1 MTQQFNPKTRLGN
14 RFKAFREKKALGRP
28 PEFQKTED
36 RLKTEACRKSVN
48 TNEMKDGEHPVEVSH
63 QLTDYRN
70 GNEVL
75 ATKKMDR
82 LYAYGLNYRLNGTGF
97 AWAVKTGY

>member
-1 MTQQFNPKTRLGN
+1 MNQISTGARLGN
-14 RFKAFREKKALGRP
+14 RFKAFREKKALGRL
-28 PEFQKTED
+28 PEFQSNKELGGAELT
-36 RLKTEACRKSVN
+36 RLTVN
-48 TNEMKDGEHPVEVSH
+48 TNEMAGSEAPVEVSH

-75 ATKKMDR
+75 ATKRMNRSK
-82 LYAYGLNYRLNGTGF
+82 AAGLNARLRDTGF

>member
-1 MTQQFNPKTRLGN
+1 MNQISTGARLGN
-14 RFKAFREKKALGRP
+14 RFKAFREKKSLGRL
-28 PEFQKTED
+28 PEFQTASDLRSIEKK
-36 RLKTEACRKSVN
+36 RLTVN
-48 TNEMKDGEHPVEVSH
+48 TDEMLHSSAPVEVNH

-75 ATKKMDR
+75 ATKKMDQ
-82 LYAYGLNYRLNGTGF
+82 LKAARLNARLRDTGF

>member
-1 MTQQFNPKTRLGN
+1 MTQLFDPKTRLGN
-14 RFKAFREKKALGRP
+14 RFKAFREKKALGCAP
-28 PEFQKTED
+28 DFQPLHDLKATED
-36 RLKTEACRKSVN
+36 SRKLLN
-48 TNEMKDGEHPVEVSH
+48 TNEMADGEHPVEVSH

-75 ATKKMDR
+75 ATKKMNR
-82 LYAYGLNYRLNGTGF
+82 RKAASLNYRLNGTGF